1 MRKSI
6 QPLSRRVLSRL
17 AVATAN
23 ELDLWLRDDVKIAHR
38 TVLHAAYG
46 DAVLCSPDVLSS
58 YEILGIHPEKV
69 WPAIQARSD
78 ALGPLDVAEAPP
90 KKAAQS
96 AKLWPEET
104 NEARV
109 ASPCLAV
116 SVLREPTTRPPMAA
130 PSIAALYPKSDDP
143 SSAKKRDYSYDDL
156 LLVVRK
162 SHAPASIVAATVNA
176 VTARGRWPEYD
187 GPVSKILCV
196 SLDGMMLGGG
206 DGDRNVVR
214 STARWRARRAVKLGY
229 WKRLRKANSWSNCP
243 KCGAERVIGK
253 CGKFDESENFAEG
266 CGYTGRA
273 KTPEGKANFDEF
285 CRTYMYEL
293 NVEKFLNATPAKG
306 ILHFN
311 HRTYQE
317 HKEAA
322 KRGEH
327 PNVTEMPA
335 RKPAHPV
342 PPDPPPAKAA
352 PAREKPAAEHRSPER
367 AVTTTTTQITADAT
381 LAARQVFD
389 FCGLADPGLIEKI
402 KIGVLAEAKFQG
414 IEMRQA
420 AKYVAE
426 AALQDQRAGVT
437 LNGFYWRDLKWRTAH
452 GPQHLTPSATRSAR
466 SKESLASAWRK
477 FRASDPGRSDAG
489 EADFPDSPELKE

>member
-214 STARWRARRAVKLGY
+214 STAQLSWATGSGCARQTPGRIARSAEPSGLSASAESSTRARISL
-229 WKRLRKANSWSNCP
+229 KA
-243 KCGAERVIGK
+243 
-253 CGKFDESENFAEG
+253 
-266 CGYTGRA
+266 
-273 KTPEGKANFDEF
+273 
-285 CRTYMYEL
+285 
-293 NVEKFLNATPAKG
+293 
-306 ILHFN
+306 
-311 HRTYQE
+311 
-317 HKEAA
+317 AA
-322 KRGEH
+322 IRG
-327 PNVTEMPA
+327 A
-335 RKPAHPV
+335 RKLPR
-342 PPDPPPAKAA
+342 
-352 PAREKPAAEHRSPER
+352 ARPIS
-367 AVTTTTTQITADAT
+367 TSS
-381 LAARQVFD
+381 
-389 FCGLADPGLIEKI
+389 
-402 KIGVLAEAKFQG
+402 
-414 IEMRQA
+414 
-420 AKYVAE
+420 
-426 AALQDQRAGVT
+426 AALICT
-437 LNGFYWRDLKWRTAH
+437 NST
-452 GPQHLTPSATRSAR
+452 
-466 SKESLASAWRK
+466 SKNS
-477 FRASDPGRSDAG
+477 
-489 EADFPDSPELKE
+489 